1 MDFPL
6 RTLEP
11 EEFPELLR
19 HIPDAPKRLWVR
31 GELPPPEAKSLC
43 VVGSRSAS
51 PYARRTCQRLIEGL
65 AEFPITI
72 VSGLAL
78 GLDAEVHEAALAAG
92 LQTVAVLPSSADD
105 ASIYPATNR
114 ALARRIL
121 EGGGALLSEYEAPF
135 KPQQWSF
142 PARNRIMA
150 GLSHATLI
158 LEASE
163 RSGTLITARL
173 CLEYCRE
180 LLCVPH
186 ELGRPTGAGGNRL
199 IREGAC
205 LVRGRED
212 IFEALQLH
220 PLEDGATRRLPGDLS
235 EAELALFSALTEPL
249 DREALTETA
258 SLSVQA
264 ANIALSSLVMRGLI
278 IERLG
283 KIERA

>member
-1 MDFPL
+1 M
-6 RTLEP
+6 
-11 EEFPELLR
+11 
-19 HIPDAPKRLWVR
+19 PKVLYVR
-31 GELPPPEAKSLC
+31 GTLPPPEMKCLC

-51 PYARRTCQRLIEGL
+51 PYARRACRTLIEGL
-65 AEFPITI
+65 AGFPVAI

-78 GLDAEVHEAALAAG
+78 GLDAEAHEAALAAG
-92 LQTVAVLPSSADD
+92 LPTVAVLPSSAED
-105 ASIYPATNR
+105 ASVYPATNR

-121 EGGGALLSEYEAPF
+121 ERGALISEYEAPW

-173 CLEYCRE
+173 CIDYGRD

-186 ELGRPTGAGGNRL
+186 ELGRSAGAGGNRL
-199 IREGAC
+199 IREGAA

-212 IFEALQLH
+212 VLEALGLKV
-220 PLEDGATRRLPGDLS
+220 LEDGATRRLPGDLS
-235 EAELALFSALTEPL
+235 EAELAIFAALTEPL
-249 DREALTETA
+249 ERDTLAECT
-258 SLSVQA
+258 SLSAQTL
-264 ANIALSSLVMRGLI
+264 NIALSSLVIRGLLV
-278 IERLG
+278 ERLG